1 MKSSAVYIEVM
12 LSLLP
17 IWKQIISLSKES
29 DDYKVNLLSLFVI
42 NVLINS
48 TIVKEVNELNLFEI
62 DQLRGLHIA
71 VREVVILPY
80 RCTKISSKENE
91 DNEEEEKTDE
101 DIEANRMNVNDGEDM
116 YDDEHYN
123 EGPSP
128 IEEMKSKVSQVVDEE
143 KGKDNVSNIHVIQ
156 TKEEMKRDL
165 SKEEDDN
172 LSLEDLGVVEV
183 EDEIFDNLDE
193 KNIPILKKNCDRAK
207 GISAKLKTNQNSK
220 SLLMS
225 EHVCQP

>member
-1 MKSSAVYIEVM
+1 
-12 LSLLP
+12 
-17 IWKQIISLSKES
+17 
-29 DDYKVNLLSLFVI
+29 
-42 NVLINS
+42 
-48 TIVKEVNELNLFEI
+48 
-62 DQLRGLHIA
+62 
-71 VREVVILPY
+71 
-80 RCTKISSKENE
+80 
-91 DNEEEEKTDE
+91 
-101 DIEANRMNVNDGEDM
+101 MNVNDGEDM

-193 KNIPILKKNCDRAK
+193 KNIPILNCDRAK